1 MRGDPRRLEKKHIH
15 IELEEDGRMAID
27 KEILPGKR
35 HMDVL
40 EEQDVMEL
48 YNKIMG
54 KSRENKRGEKEL

>member
-15 IELEEDGRMAID
+15 IELEEDGRMAIH

-54 KSRENKRGEKEL
+54 KSRENKCGEKEL